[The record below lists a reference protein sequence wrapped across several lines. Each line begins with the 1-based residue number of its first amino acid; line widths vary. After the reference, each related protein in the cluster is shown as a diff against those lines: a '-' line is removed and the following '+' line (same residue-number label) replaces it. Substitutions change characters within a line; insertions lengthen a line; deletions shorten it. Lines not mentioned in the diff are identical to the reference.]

1 LRIIFALCLSVMA
14 VCGPPPRNYPPVVD
28 LRVCVQGEAAVE
40 VYRRYFTAATA
51 AEPDDGR
58 ECDVT
63 IRRSLLNAGK
73 VIARSAYDGS
83 VLAEVLGPGDIA
95 PPLIKNALQ
104 PGTKAYERVT
114 AQRAEPR
121 PYP

>member
-1 LRIIFALCLSVMA
+1 M
-14 VCGPPPRNYPPVVD
+14 
-28 LRVCVQGEAAVE
+28 CVQSEAAVE
-40 VYRRYFTAATA
+40 VYRRHFIAATA

-63 IRRSLLNAGK
+63 VRRSLLNAGK

-95 PPLIKNALQ
+95 PSLVKIALE
-104 PGTKAYERVT
+104 PGTKAYQRVA
-114 AQRAEPR
+114 AQRAEAR
-121 PYP
+121 PAH